1 MILSDYDILKAAHI
15 SAVAASFLGF
25 SARAIAALR
34 GDGWL
39 RSRPARV
46 LPHVIDTVLLLS
58 ALALVGRLGLAPWS
72 TAWLRAKLVG
82 LVLYIA
88 LGMLALR
95 SFPIDRLPHP
105 RLARAAVA
113 VLALATFGYIVSV
126 ALTKSP
132 WGLIGAP

>member
-1 MILSDYDILKAAHI
+1 V

-25 SARAIAALR
+25 TARAVAALA
-34 GDGWL
+34 GAAWL
-39 RSRPARV
+39 RSRPART

-58 ALALVGRLGLAPWS
+58 ALALVWGLGLAPWS
-72 TAWLRAKLVG
+72 TAWLRAKLLG
-82 LVLYIA
+82 LVVYIA

-95 SFPIDRLPHP
+95 SAPLDRLPHP

-113 VLALATFGYIVSV
+113 ALAVATFGYIVSV

-132 WGLIGAP
+132 WGVIGAVLP